1 MKTKN
6 NTPHTFPETGDDRL
20 NLKYQ
25 DKEYNESYKQWRRE
39 NKDSLGFF
47 YVENPNRITYQ
58 DSVGFI
64 NEYPEVQEEIT
75 MRRVINVLG
84 CILLFRVFFDILFT
98 YVLPHMLELAGV
110 DIRYDIFTRT
120 LYGDDTVILTVKFIS
135 GIVSMILPIGLLIKH
150 LHMPFRVMLP
160 LKITNKPMFAAS
172 IPIML
177 LICGVCTAMSTVY
190 EQILGILKIS
200 AERSILIPEK
210 ASDIIYLIIT
220 QIIIIPIFSEISS
233 RGVILQFT
241 RQFGD
246 GAALLITSFITA
258 ALYYDITRTCF
269 MFIAAI
275 TIGYFT
281 IRTGSVL
288 TAIIMRITLHAFA
301 YVIYFLNYTLDNE
314 LAVILMLL
322 ITIAAGFIFTV
333 IFLYRHSDSFGMNL
347 SSRYMTYDQKLLA
360 FLTSFPIII
369 WITAIFIISLFN
381 IKFI

>member
-1 MKTKN
+1 MKTE
-6 NTPHTFPETGDDRL
+6 TLHTLPETDDRL

-47 YVENPNRITYQ
+47 FVDNPNRITYQ

-64 NEYPEVQEEIT
+64 DEYPEVQEEIT

-84 CILLFRVFFDILFT
+84 CMLLFRVFFDVFFT
-98 YVLPHMLELAGV
+98 DVLPHLLELAGMN
-110 DIRYDIFTRT
+110 IRYDLFTRK
-120 LYGDDTVILTVKFIS
+120 LYGDDTLILTVNFIT
-135 GIVSMILPIGLLIKH
+135 GIVSMILPIGLLVRH

-172 IPIML
+172 VPIML
-177 LICGVCTAMSTVY
+177 LICGVCSVMSTVY
-190 EQILGILKIS
+190 EQILGVLKIS
-200 AERSILIPEK
+200 TERSMFLPEK
-210 ASDIIYLIIT
+210 PSDIVYLIIT
-220 QIIIIPIFSEISS
+220 QVIIIPAVSELSS

-246 GAALLITSFITA
+246 GAALLVTSFITA
-258 ALYYDITRTCF
+258 ALYYDITQFCF
-269 MFIAAI
+269 MFIAAV

-288 TAIIMRITLHAFA
+288 TAIVMRITLHAFI
-301 YVIYFLNYTLDNE
+301 YVLYYLDYRLGNDLLVTL
-314 LAVILMLL
+314 LL
-322 ITIAAGFIFTV
+322 LVTIAVGFIFTV
-333 IFLYRHSDSFGMNL
+333 LFLYRHSDNFGMNL

-360 FLTSFPIII
+360 FLTSSPIII
-369 WITAIFIISLFN
+369 WLASVFIISVFN
-381 IKFI
+381 ISFI